1 MVDSLKDI
9 IFRQH
14 MLMLLN
20 YTTDETIPIDVIDFI
35 KEKEYKYM
43 LPRLF
48 NFDKNSN
55 LPMIAL
61 RFITNL

>member
-1 MVDSLKDI
+1 MIDSLKDI
-9 IFRQH
+9 IFQQH
-14 MLMLLN
+14 RLMLLN

-35 KEKEYKYM
+35 KEKEYEYM